1 VAIAAGSWHTCAL
14 TTGGG
19 VKCWGYNWA
28 GQLGDGTTTDRS
40 TPVDVVGLASGA
52 VAIAAGYGHTC
63 ALTTGGGVKC
73 WGNNAV
79 GQLGDGTT
87 TDRSTPVDVVG
98 LASGVAAIA
107 AGSWHTCALVSGGG
121 VRCWGRNLYGQ
132 LGDGTTT
139 DHSTPVDVVGLASG
153 VAAIAAGYDHTCART
168 TGGGVK
174 CWGDNSYGQLGDGTT
189 TDRSTPVDVVGLAS
203 GAAAIAAGGEHT
215 CALTTGGG
223 VKCWGANW
231 AGQLGDGTT
240 TQRSTPV
247 DVVGLASGVAAIAA
261 GYGHTCALTTGGGV
275 KCWGWNYYGQLG
287 DGTTTDRSTP
297 VEVVGLA
304 SGAAAIAAGGYHTC
318 ALVSGGGVKCWGW
331 NHYGQLGDGTTTQR
345 STPVDVVGLASGVA
359 AIAAGYGHTCALTTG
374 GGVKCWGWNWNGQL
388 GDGTTTQR
396 STPVDVVGLASG
408 AAAIAAGGF
417 HTCALTTGG
426 GVKCWGYNWSG
437 QLGDGTTTD
446 RSTPVDVVGLASGAA
461 AIAAGESHTCALTT
475 GGGVKCWGRNS
486 YGQLGDGTTT
496 DRSTPVDVVGLASG
510 AAAIAAGYGH
520 TCALTTGGGVKC
532 WGNNEYSQ
540 LGDGTTT
547 GSRTPVDVVGLAS
560 GAAAIA
566 AGGYHTCALTTGGG
580 VKCWGYNW
588 TGQLGDGTTTWR
600 STPVDV
606 SGLASGAAAIAAGY
620 HHTCARTTGGGVKC
634 WGYNRYGQ
642 LGDGTTTGSR
652 TPVDVVGLASGAAAI
667 AAGYEHTCALVSGGG
682 VKCWGWDGY
691 GQLGV
696 GTILYRTTP
705 VDVVTRLQVF
715 LPLVLKGY

>member
-1 VAIAAGSWHTCAL
+1 MKVRLFISLMVSLVLLAGNLSGAGAQTAAQPPAAASRSAGPAISMNPAYGPLVLDPARASSTASLPPLQDVVAIAAGSWHTCAL

-87 TDRSTPVDVVG
+87 TWRTTPVDVVG

-203 GAAAIAAGGEHT
+203 GAAAIAAGHGHT

-223 VKCWGANW
+223 VKCWGAN
-231 AGQLGDGTT
+231 
-240 TQRSTPV
+240 
-247 DVVGLASGVAAIAA
+247 
-261 GYGHTCALTTGGGV
+261 
-275 KCWGWNYYGQLG
+275 YYGQLG
-287 DGTTTDRSTP
+287 DGTTTGGSLTP

-304 SGAAAIAAGGYHTC
+304 SGAAAIAAG
-318 ALVSGGGVKCWGW
+318 W
-331 NHYGQLGDGTTTQR
+331 
-345 STPVDVVGLASGVA
+345 
-359 AIAAGYGHTCALTTG
+359 
-374 GGVKCWGWNWNGQL
+374 
-388 GDGTTTQR
+388 
-396 STPVDVVGLASG
+396 
-408 AAAIAAGGF
+408 
-417 HTCALTTGG
+417 
-426 GVKCWGYNWSG
+426 
-437 QLGDGTTTD
+437 
-446 RSTPVDVVGLASGAA
+446 
-461 AIAAGESHTCALTT
+461 E
-475 GGGVKCWGRNS
+475 
-486 YGQLGDGTTT
+486 
-496 DRSTPVDVVGLASG
+496 
-510 AAAIAAGYGH
+510 
-520 TCALTTGGGVKC
+520 
-532 WGNNEYSQ
+532 
-540 LGDGTTT
+540 
-547 GSRTPVDVVGLAS
+547 
-560 GAAAIA
+560 
-566 AGGYHTCALTTGGG
+566 
-580 VKCWGYNW
+580 
-588 TGQLGDGTTTWR
+588 
-600 STPVDV
+600 
-606 SGLASGAAAIAAGY
+606 
-620 HHTCARTTGGGVKC
+620 HTCARTTGGGVKC

-642 LGDGTTTGSR
+642 LGDGTWTDRS
-652 TPVDVVGLASGAAAI
+652 TPVDVVGLASGTAAI
-667 AAGYEHTCALVSGGG
+667 AAGGEHTCALVSGGG